1 MGCRDLLVGY
11 GVVEVGVFEDLLF
24 GVYLLLVEM
33 RMNKL
38 DWAIDRLLFL
48 LWHSLGDVMA
58 L

>member
-38 DWAIDRLLFL
+38 DWAIDRLFFL
-48 LWHSLGDVMA
+48 LWYSLGDVMA